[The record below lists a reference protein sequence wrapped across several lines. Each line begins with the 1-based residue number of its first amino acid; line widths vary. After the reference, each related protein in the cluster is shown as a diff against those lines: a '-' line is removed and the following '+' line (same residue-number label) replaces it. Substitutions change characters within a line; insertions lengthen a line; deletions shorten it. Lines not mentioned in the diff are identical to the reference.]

1 MTIPTAPTAQ
11 HIRPGG
17 ITLIVVLAWISG
29 LLNVLGGIFIIIDR
43 HDHRLINESGAS
55 ADELIWAGIFTI
67 IVGVIVIGL
76 ASALGRGSRGARL
89 VFGIFAV
96 LNLAGGLVAAF
107 SYVGEQRTTGIVA
120 AVIWAF
126 VLYLLYGS
134 ERDREY
140 FLS

>member
-1 MTIPTAPTAQ
+1 MAQ
-11 HIRPGG
+11 TTEQRPGG
-17 ITLIVVLAWISG
+17 ITLIVVLAVISG
-29 LLNVLGGIFIIIDR
+29 ILNILSGIFVIIDR
-43 HDHRLINESGAS
+43 HDHRLISESGAT

-67 IVGVIVIGL
+67 IIGVIVILIAG
-76 ASALGRGSRGARL
+76 ALGRGSRGARL

-96 LNLAGGLVAAF
+96 LNLAGGIVAEF
-107 SYVGEQRTTGIVA
+107 SYVGEQRTTGIIS

-134 ERDREY
+134 ERDREF

>member
-1 MTIPTAPTAQ
+1 MAASTQQ
-11 HIRPGG
+11 HRPGG
-17 ITLIVVLAWISG
+17 VTLIVVLAVISG
-29 LLNVLGGIFIIIDR
+29 ILNILSGIFVIIDR
-43 HDHRLINESGAS
+43 HDHRLLSESGAS

-67 IVGVIVIGL
+67 IVGIIVILIAG
-76 ASALGRGSRGARL
+76 ALGRGSRGARL

-107 SYVGEQRTTGIVA
+107 SYVGEQRTTGIIS

-134 ERDREY
+134 DRDREF